1 MKKLIVIVAFFCNY
15 FVSAQAVMESTYVD
29 VPLNKVQ
36 RFIELHKKVTDLSQ
50 GEGRTV
56 QGHWVYRHWYGSGAA
71 IVIYDQYNS
80 AQDAI
85 NDDFKAVYAKNYEAL
100 SAEDKKEMDA
110 VFTEWW
116 SFYNG
121 HWDEMRVIDYE
132 KDFVSKENVD
142 WDIPFIFV
150 VGTYNTKG
158 KPSEMAEAYMDWQ
171 TRPLVAEGLQMGG
184 GVTKHYK
191 GAGAD
196 LEFFG
201 AFKTMVD
208 FATSIST
215 QGTVNTTARNSF
227 WSLVDGSHADQ
238 IYSHVGH
245 LVDGTFDLAGKDK

>member
-1 MKKLIVIVAFFCNY
+1 
-15 FVSAQAVMESTYVD
+15 MESTYVNI
-29 VPLNKVQ
+29 PLNKVQ
-36 RFIELHKKVTDLSQ
+36 RFIQLYKKVTDLSQ

-110 VFTEWW
+110 IFTEWW

-121 HWDEMRVIDYE
+121 HWDEMWVINYE
-132 KDFVSKENVD
+132 KDFVSKEDVD
-142 WDIPFIFV
+142 WDIPFVFV
-150 VGTYNTKG
+150 VGTDNTKG

-191 GAGAD
+191 GTGAD

-201 AFKTMVD
+201 AFKTIVD
-208 FATSIST
+208 FATSISI

-227 WSLVDGSHADQ
+227 WSIVDGSHTTQ